1 MQSIPSRSDLYIVTA
16 RVRQYQRLSETPV
29 KAWVAVELVGT
40 VLCVHCTCM
49 AGLGEVCS
57 HVAAILF
64 TIDANTQLKNNTAS
78 TSLPCSWLPPT
89 FQHVI
94 YSEFVDI
101 DFFSIPTLYNLYVNH
116 CNSLL
121 AQAVVIAILIPVLR
135 LQVHHIPVH
144 HT

>member
-1 MQSIPSRSDLYIVTA
+1 M
-16 RVRQYQRLSETPV
+16 
-29 KAWVAVELVGT
+29 KAWVAVEHVGT
-40 VLCVHCTCM
+40 VLCGHCTCM
-49 AGLGEVCS
+49 AGLGDVCS

-89 FQHVI
+89 FQHVT

-101 DFFSIPTLYNLYVNH
+101 DFLH

-121 AQAVVIAILIPVLR
+121 AQAVVIAILVPVLR
-135 LQVHHIPVH
+135 LHAHHIPLH
-144 HT
+144 HPIKSLTSCIRSYLSVENLCFCH